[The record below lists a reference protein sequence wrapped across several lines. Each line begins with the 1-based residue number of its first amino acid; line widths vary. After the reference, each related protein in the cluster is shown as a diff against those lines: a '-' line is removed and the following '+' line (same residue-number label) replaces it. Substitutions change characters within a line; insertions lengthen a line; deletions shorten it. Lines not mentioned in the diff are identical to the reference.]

1 KSETAPRL
9 PPHSGTCDS
18 PGMNTFWLCFVPL
31 FVAVDAVGVLPMF
44 LSLTDG
50 LDAKRL
56 RTVIIQSV
64 LTAATVAV
72 VFVLAGPILLR
83 FMGITVPDFM
93 LAGGLLLLAISLNSL
108 LTGEKKQREVDISS
122 LGAVPI
128 GIPLITGPAVL
139 TTCILLAT
147 THGKVITSIA
157 VILNIAIAG
166 LIFGF
171 AEPITKRLGRTGSK
185 AVSKVASMLL
195 AAIAVMLMRKGLFA
209 MLAAAQ

>member
-1 KSETAPRL
+1 
-9 PPHSGTCDS
+9 
-18 PGMNTFWLCFVPL
+18 MNVFWLCFVPL

-50 LDAKRL
+50 LDQRRL

-64 LTAATVAV
+64 LTASSVAV
-72 VFVLAGPILLR
+72 VFVLAGPLLLR

-93 LAGGLLLLAISLNSL
+93 LAGGMLLLAISLNTL
-108 LTGEKKQREVDISS
+108 LTGEKKLQEVDVSS

-139 TTCILLAT
+139 TTCILLAN
-147 THGKVITSIA
+147 THGKSITVLA
-157 VILNIAIAG
+157 VILNIIIAG
-166 LIFGF
+166 LVFGF
-171 AEPITKRLGRTGSK
+171 AGPITNRLGRTGSK

-195 AAIAVMLMRKGLFA
+195 AAIAVMLMRRGIFEMISTA
-209 MLAAAQ
+209 H

>member
-1 KSETAPRL
+1 
-9 PPHSGTCDS
+9 
-18 PGMNTFWLCFVPL
+18 MNTFWLCFVPL

-50 LDAKRL
+50 LDFKRL

-72 VFVLAGPILLR
+72 IFVLAGPLLLR

-93 LAGGLLLLAISLNSL
+93 LAGGVLLLAISLNDL
-108 LTGEKKQREVDISS
+108 LTGEKRLREVDATS

-139 TTCILLAT
+139 TTCILLAN
-147 THGKVITSIA
+147 THGKAVTSAA
-157 VILNIAIAG
+157 VILNIIIAG

-171 AEPITKRLGRTGSK
+171 AGPITVRLGRTGSK

-195 AAIAVMLMRKGLFA
+195 AAIAVMLMRRGVFE
-209 MLAAAQ
+209 MLAAR

>member
-1 KSETAPRL
+1 
-9 PPHSGTCDS
+9 
-18 PGMNTFWLCFVPL
+18 MNTFWLCFVPL

-185 AVSKVASMLL
+185 AISKVASMLL